1 MCTHLSCWHL
11 VVCIGGDNNIV
22 TASIQ
27 IVQDGGSIVMDS
39 ADEDKSEDN
48 DGNEDGGGE
57 ENTVDDLLT
66 YDDIIV
72 DDSVNEFAD
81 DFLVDGEVSI

>member
-1 MCTHLSCWHL
+1 
-11 VVCIGGDNNIV
+11 
-22 TASIQ
+22 
-27 IVQDGGSIVMDS
+27 MDS
-39 ADEDKSEDN
+39 ADEDKSEDD
-48 DGNEDGGGE
+48 DGNE
-57 ENTVDDLLT
+57 DDLLT